1 MKLIAH
7 WRLWWR
13 RASTWL
19 AALNALFVA
28 YVFSQPVLVVGL
40 IGFAPGEWIVP
51 IAAVAALLAFGLPV
65 LVAPAQV
72 VLQLSQRP
80 EVLSVLLELAVPH
93 TLVGLLLSMVRLE
106 LF

>member
-1 MKLIAH
+1 MKLISH

-51 IAAVAALLAFGLPV
+51 IAVVAALLAFGLPV
-65 LVAPAQV
+65 LVAQIKQPRLAEKRKEIDDGPA
-72 VLQLSQRP
+72 
-80 EVLSVLLELAVPH
+80 
-93 TLVGLLLSMVRLE
+93 
-106 LF
+106 

>member
-1 MKLIAH
+1 MRLIAH

-51 IAAVAALLAFGLPV
+51 IAVVAALLAFGLPV
-65 LVAPAQV
+65 LVAQISQPKLAEKRKEIDDGPA
-72 VLQLSQRP
+72 
-80 EVLSVLLELAVPH
+80 
-93 TLVGLLLSMVRLE
+93 
-106 LF
+106 

>member
-13 RASTWL
+13 RASTWM
-19 AALNALFVA
+19 AALNGLFVA

-51 IAAVAALLAFGLPV
+51 IAVVAALLAFGLPV
-65 LVAPAQV
+65 LVAQIKQPKLAEKRKEIDGERSV
-72 VLQLSQRP
+72 ASNSP
-80 EVLSVLLELAVPH
+80 EGE
-93 TLVGLLLSMVRLE
+93 
-106 LF
+106 

>member
-1 MKLIAH
+1 MRLIAH

-65 LVAPAQV
+65 MVAQIKQPKLAEKRKEIDGERSV
-72 VLQLSQRP
+72 ASNSP
-80 EVLSVLLELAVPH
+80 EGE
-93 TLVGLLLSMVRLE
+93 
-106 LF
+106 